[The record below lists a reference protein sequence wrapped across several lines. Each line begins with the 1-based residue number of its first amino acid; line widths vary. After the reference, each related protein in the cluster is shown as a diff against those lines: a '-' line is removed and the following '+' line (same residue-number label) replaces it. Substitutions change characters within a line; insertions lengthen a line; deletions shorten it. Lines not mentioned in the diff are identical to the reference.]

1 MDIPT
6 QPPLALERA
15 DANGLLVGHVT
26 LLGGHRRVSC
36 VSLYPPSDIST
47 KLLLPSRTSFSHAAS
62 GYDGGV
68 SDETAA
74 PFPPEL
80 DSEPGGSLVAAISR
94 DIVQVHSQFYGR
106 GPTKAKTV
114 WRDEIVVCVLEEIF
128 TKAEQ
133 LLVDHGRFE
142 EVRSHRTAFQDE
154 VEPIFR
160 AAVEAITGRKVKSF
174 LSQTSRDGAASEVFV
189 LGPAIMARAAAS

>member
-1 MDIPT
+1 MV
-6 QPPLALERA
+6 ERM
-15 DANGLLVGHVT
+15 T
-26 LLGGHRRVSC
+26 EESSP
-36 VSLYPPSDIST
+36 SL
-47 KLLLPSRTSFSHAAS
+47 SREVDTDH
-62 GYDGGV
+62 DG
-68 SDETAA
+68 SM
-74 PFPPEL
+74 
-80 DSEPGGSLVAAISR
+80 VAAISR

-160 AAVEAITGRKVKSF
+160 AAVESTTGRTVKSF
-174 LSQTSRDGAASEVFV
+174 LSQISKDGAASEVFV
-189 LGPAIMARAAAS
+189 LGPSLPDDPRSS

>member
-1 MDIPT
+1 
-6 QPPLALERA
+6 
-15 DANGLLVGHVT
+15 VT
-26 LLGGHRRVSC
+26 
-36 VSLYPPSDIST
+36 
-47 KLLLPSRTSFSHAAS
+47 
-62 GYDGGV
+62 
-68 SDETAA
+68 DESAA

-80 DSEPGGSLVAAISR
+80 DSEHGGSLVAAISR

-106 GPTKAKTV
+106 GPTKAKTI

-160 AAVEAITGRKVKSF
+160 AAVEATTGRTVKSF

-189 LGPAIMARAAAS
+189 LGPAIVARAAAS